1 MSITKV
7 TRNYQITVPRDIREQ
22 AKIAEGDKLVI
33 TMENGEIKIKKFDED
48 SFKKAFG
55 IWKDAGIKDSVKYV
69 KDLRKEWEHR
79 AKRIGLR

>member
-22 AKIAEGDKLVI
+22 ARIQEGDKLVI
-33 TMENGEIKIKKFDED
+33 TMENNEIKMKKFDED

-55 IWKDAGIKDSVKYV
+55 IWKDVKDSIKYV
-69 KDLRKEWEHR
+69 RDLRKEWESR
-79 AKRIGLR
+79 RKRLGL